1 MYGKYWVMKCE
12 YEIFKLFIG
21 ILNYIDETLGDEKI
35 IELSIIYY
43 GIKSYQIKYV
53 YNELPCHM

>member
-1 MYGKYWVMKCE
+1 MKCE